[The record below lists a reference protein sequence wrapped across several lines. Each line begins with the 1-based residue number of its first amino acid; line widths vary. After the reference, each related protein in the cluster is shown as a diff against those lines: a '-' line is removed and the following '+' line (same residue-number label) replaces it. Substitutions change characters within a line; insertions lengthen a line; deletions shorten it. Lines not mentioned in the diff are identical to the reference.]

1 MKINY
6 SSLKRSIDS
15 LIQNNSININVA
27 DMLMTAFQ
35 YVDLVNKEEI
45 EQYMKEGLSENE
57 AILEML
63 YDFYDLNK
71 QDEDNNSIMDEY
83 FLKQLKKLNPKDY
96 KNSPYVKAINQKGN
110 IGKYSLK
117 ELSYEPYQL
126 FAYDEIKF
134 IKDGYKEY
142 SQIGYFDN
150 KFSYLAL
157 CEGNDVWMSLNPNE
171 IETMKP
177 YIESAKGNV
186 LILGLGM
193 GYVPFMIALKD
204 DVKKVTI
211 VEKDPQII
219 DIFNKLIWPSFKNK
233 EKIKVVQDD
242 AISYTSKREKCT
254 GHDYIF
260 ADLWHDPNDGLAPF
274 IKLKRN
280 EKTISKEIHCW
291 LELSLM
297 CLLRR
302 CMVSLIEENLQG
314 FKDEDYRF
322 AKTDTDRV
330 INRFYQKTKNLTIND
345 EKDLDNL
352 LSEETLLS
360 LII

>member
-6 SSLKRSIDS
+6 SSLKKSIDS

-27 DMLMTAFQ
+27 DMLLTAFQ
-35 YVDLVNKEEI
+35 YVDLVNKDEI
-45 EQYMKEGLSENE
+45 KQYVKEGKSESA
-57 AILEML
+57 AILSIL
-63 YDFYDLNK
+63 YEFYDLN
-71 QDEDNNSIMDEY
+71 QDDEENISIMNEY
-83 FLKQLKKLNPKDY
+83 FLNQLKKLNPKEY
-96 KNSPYVKAINQKGN
+96 QNNPYVKAVKQKGSV
-110 IGKYSLK
+110 GKYSLK
-117 ELSYEPYQL
+117 ELTYEPYQL
-126 FAYDEIKF
+126 FAYDEIKL

-177 YIESAKGNV
+177 YISSAKGDV
-186 LILGLGM
+186 LVLGLGM
-193 GYVPFMIALKD
+193 GYVPFMLALKD
-204 DVKKVTI
+204 DVKSVTI
-211 VEKDPQII
+211 IEKDPQII
-219 DIFNKLIWPSFKNK
+219 AIFNKLIWPSFKNK
-233 EKIKVVQDD
+233 EKIKIIQDD
-242 AISYTSKREKCT
+242 AISYTSKKEKCAR
-254 GHDYIF
+254 HDYIF

-280 EKTISKEIHCW
+280 EKLIGKEIHCW
-291 LELSLM
+291 LELSLV

-302 CMVSLIEENLQG
+302 CMISLIEENRQG

-322 AKTDTDRV
+322 AKNETDRV
-330 INRFYQKTKNLTIND
+330 INRYYQKTKNLTIND
-345 EKDLDNL
+345 EKDLSNL